1 VQEAKVVLRA
11 VAGNVRAHLKA
22 LVARSTLMVRLGRY
36 IEWGVIPAY
45 LPRAVSRWRV
55 AGRPRFA

>member
-1 VQEAKVVLRA
+1 
-11 VAGNVRAHLKA
+11 
-22 LVARSTLMVRLGRY
+22 VARSTLMVRLGRY